1 MSPARTVNY
10 IALPVLLVAAALGIY
25 WVWGLLFVWWIVPT
39 VLNGQAF
46 LVFEVNRDDDPV
58 LFWAIVCLW
67 AASGLI
73 MIAASL
79 FPQYA
84 HLLA

>member
-1 MSPARTVNY
+1 MRRARTANY
-10 IALPVLLVAAALGIY
+10 IVLPVLLVAAFLGIY

-39 VLNGQAF
+39 ILSGQAF
-46 LVFEVNRDDDPV
+46 LVSEINREDDPF

-67 AASGLI
+67 TLSGLT

-84 HLLA
+84 YLLV